1 MYYTKIRRLKKY
13 QLSIS
18 EEKRSYI
25 MVKRLDELFDF
36 AIKKDKKTLAV
47 AVAQDN
53 IVLRAVVEAVKL
65 QIVDAILVGDEKKI
79 VEIALSEN
87 LSLENI
93 RIINEKN
100 ILSAA
105 TKAVELVTNGEAHF
119 IMKGMIGTS
128 DLLKAVLFK
137 EAGLRGRGLL
147 SHVMVYDVPTYHKLL
162 FLTDGGMVTNPELKE
177 KIEIINNAVVV
188 AHALQICIPK
198 VAPICA
204 VEVVNPS
211 MQATL
216 DAAVLTQMNKR
227 GQIKGCLIDG
237 PLGLDNAI
245 SKEAAEHKGI
255 ISEVAGDS
263 DILIVPNIEAGN
275 FLGKSLTYF
284 AKAESA
290 GIIVGAKCP
299 VVLVSRADSAKSK
312 LYSIALGAV
321 VV

>member
-1 MYYTKIRRLKKY
+1 
-13 QLSIS
+13 
-18 EEKRSYI
+18 
-25 MVKRLDELFDF
+25 MVKRLDELIEL
-36 AIKKDKKTLAV
+36 AKVKVKKTLSV

-53 IVLRAVVEAVKL
+53 VVLKAVVEAVRL
-65 QIVDAILVGDEKKI
+65 QIVDAILVGDEEKI
-79 VEIALSEN
+79 REIAAKEN

-93 RIINEKN
+93 RIVNEKN
-100 ILSAA
+100 IVNAA
-105 TKAVELVTNGEAHF
+105 AKAVELVTNGEAHF
-119 IMKGMIGTS
+119 IMKGMLGTS
-128 DLLKAVLFK
+128 DLLRAVLNK
-137 EAGLRGRGLL
+137 EAGLRGKGLL
-147 SHVMVYDVPTYHKLL
+147 SHVMVYDIPTYHKLL
-162 FLTDGGMVTNPELKE
+162 FITDGGMVTYPELKD
-177 KIEIINNAVVV
+177 KIEIINNAVEV
-188 AHALQICIPK
+188 AHALQIDIPK
-198 VAPICA
+198 VAPVCA
-204 VEVVNPS
+204 VEVVNSS

-216 DAAVLTQMNKR
+216 DAAALSLMNKR

-263 DILIVPNIEAGN
+263 DILLVPNIEAGN

>member
-1 MYYTKIRRLKKY
+1 
-13 QLSIS
+13 
-18 EEKRSYI
+18 
-25 MVKRLDELFDF
+25 MVKRLDELIEL
-36 AIKKDKKTLAV
+36 ATKKDKKTLVV

-53 IVLRAVVEAVKL
+53 VVLKAVVEAVKL
-65 QIVDAILVGDEKKI
+65 QIVDIILVGDEKKI
-79 VEIALSEN
+79 MGIALGEN
-87 LSLENI
+87 LSLQNI
-93 RIINEKN
+93 KIINEEN
-100 ILSAA
+100 ILAA
-105 TKAVELVTNGEAHF
+105 AAKAVELVSNGEAHF
-119 IMKGMIGTS
+119 IMKGMLGTS
-128 DLLKAVLFK
+128 DLLKAVLYK
-137 EAGLRGRGLL
+137 EAGLRGKGLL
-147 SHVMVYDVPTYHKLL
+147 SHVMIYDVPTYHKLL
-162 FLTDGGMVTNPELKE
+162 FLTDGGMVTCPELKE

-188 AHALQICIPK
+188 AHALQIDIPK

-204 VEVVNPS
+204 VEVVNHS

-227 GQIKGCLIDG
+227 GQIKGCIIDG

-245 SKEAAEHKGI
+245 SRDAAKHKGI
-255 ISEVAGDS
+255 ISDVAGDS
-263 DILIVPNIEAGN
+263 DILLVPNIEAGN

>member
-1 MYYTKIRRLKKY
+1 
-13 QLSIS
+13 
-18 EEKRSYI
+18 
-25 MVKRLDELFDF
+25 MVKRLDELIEL
-36 AIKKDKKTLAV
+36 AKVKVKKTISV

-53 IVLRAVVEAVKL
+53 VVLKAVVEAVRL
-65 QIVDAILVGDEKKI
+65 QIVDAILVGDEEKI
-79 VEIALSEN
+79 REIASKEK

-93 RIINEKN
+93 RIVNEKN
-100 ILSAA
+100 IVSAA
-105 TKAVELVTNGEAHF
+105 AKAVELVTNGEAHF
-119 IMKGMIGTS
+119 IMKGMLGTS
-128 DLLKAVLFK
+128 DLLRAVLNK
-137 EAGLRGRGLL
+137 EAGLRGKGLL

-162 FLTDGGMVTNPELKE
+162 FITDGGMVTYPELKD
-177 KIEIINNAVVV
+177 KIEIINNAVEV
-188 AHALQICIPK
+188 AHALQIDIPK
-198 VAPICA
+198 VAPVCA
-204 VEVVNPS
+204 VEVINPS

-216 DAAVLTQMNKR
+216 DAAALSLMNKR

-255 ISEVAGDS
+255 ISDVAGDS
-263 DILIVPNIEAGN
+263 DILLVPNIEAGN

>member
-1 MYYTKIRRLKKY
+1 
-13 QLSIS
+13 
-18 EEKRSYI
+18 
-25 MVKRLDELFDF
+25 MVKRLDELIDL
-36 AIKKDKKTLAV
+36 ATKKDKKTLAV

-53 IVLRAVVEAVKL
+53 VVLKAVVEAVRL

-87 LSLENI
+87 LSLQNI

-100 ILSAA
+100 ILAA
-105 TKAVELVTNGEAHF
+105 AAKAVELVSNGDAHF
-119 IMKGMIGTS
+119 IMKGMLGTS
-128 DLLKAVLFK
+128 DLLKAVLYK
-137 EAGLRGRGLL
+137 EAGLRGKGLL
-147 SHVMVYDVPTYHKLL
+147 SHVMIYDVPTYHKLL
-162 FLTDGGMVTNPELKE
+162 FLTDGGMVTFPDLKE

-188 AHALQICIPK
+188 AHALQIDIPK

-204 VEVVNPS
+204 VEVVNLS

-216 DAAVLTQMNKR
+216 DASVLTQMNKR
-227 GQIKGCLIDG
+227 GQIKGCTIDG

-255 ISEVAGDS
+255 ISDVAGDS
-263 DILIVPNIEAGN
+263 DILLVPNIEAGN